1 MKTSV
6 LTNLE
11 FEKVICE
18 KIFNS
23 YIGIGGDVINVA
35 PGVSVEF
42 TCTGPDGEFPPAWL
56 LNGRTAQTEGDCYRS
71 RLRRNGGLNATAT
84 LTIYCNLD
92 TCNNFHIHCRI
103 QREQFLYLHDTTLTV
118 QG

>member
-1 MKTSV
+1 M
-6 LTNLE
+6 
-11 FEKVICE
+11 I
-18 KIFNS
+18 NS

-71 RLRRNGGLNATAT
+71 RLGRNGGLNATAT

-92 TCNNFHIHCRI
+92 TCNNFYIHCRI